1 MVLVFTEV
9 LASPYCPIKKIE
21 HTRIRYLFPRFIKAS
36 VSNLPTITL
45 R

>member
-1 MVLVFTEV
+1 MEFVCAEV
-9 LASPYCPIKKIE
+9 LASPYCATNKTE
-21 HTRIRYLFPRFIKAS
+21 HTKTRYLFPRFIKAS